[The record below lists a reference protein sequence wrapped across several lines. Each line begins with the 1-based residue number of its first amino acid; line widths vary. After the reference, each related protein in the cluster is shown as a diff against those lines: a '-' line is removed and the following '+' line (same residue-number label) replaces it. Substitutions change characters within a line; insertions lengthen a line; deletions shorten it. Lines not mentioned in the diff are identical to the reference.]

1 MFTIFWYN
9 FLNLYIFRYYRTLE
23 FANKGDIRPFL
34 RFIAE
39 CTEKT
44 LNQFLLSTTTE
55 FSTDIPG
62 LDYDNIIINES

>member
-1 MFTIFWYN
+1 MIFV
-9 FLNLYIFRYYRTLE
+9 FIFRYYQTLE
-23 FANKGDIRPFL
+23 LANKGDIRPFM

-55 FSTDIPG
+55 FSTDIPE
-62 LDYDNIIINES
+62 LDYDSIVINET

>member
-1 MFTIFWYN
+1 MHLFIC
-9 FLNLYIFRYYRTLE
+9 FRYYRTLE

-39 CTEKT
+39 CTERT
-44 LNQFLLSTTTE
+44 LNQFLLSTTTT
-55 FSTDIPG
+55 FSTDIPE

>member
-1 MFTIFWYN
+1 M
-9 FLNLYIFRYYRTLE
+9 E

-44 LNQFLLSTTTE
+44 LNQFLMSTSTE
-55 FSTDIPG
+55 FTIDIPE
-62 LDYDNIIINES
+62 LDYDNIIITET

>member
-1 MFTIFWYN
+1 
-9 FLNLYIFRYYRTLE
+9 LE

-39 CTEKT
+39 CTERT
-44 LNQFLLSTTTE
+44 LNQFLLSPTTE
-55 FSTDIPG
+55 FSTDIPE